1 MDIEAPNENP
11 YLIVRS
17 LKNQQGEQKGYPLEI
32 GDIIKLGRIEY
43 VVSELKTA
51 SETLSNRRTTN
62 DAMKVYELN

>member
-17 LKNQQGEQKGYPLEI
+17 LKNQHGEQKGYALGTNGFNSEI

-51 SETLSNRRTTN
+51 S
-62 DAMKVYELN
+62 

>member
-17 LKNQQGEQKGYPLEI
+17 LKNQNGEQKGYALGICVLISEI

-51 SETLSNRRTTN
+51 S
-62 DAMKVYELN
+62 